1 MNNKELIS
9 LVGQI
14 EIEQDLYSSLAIFS
28 KIFYEYNE
36 LKDNADKLKVPDCD
50 KVPKYRPYLKVVKGN
65 RTKEEIIQEQDIL
78 TFVLFNPSYANQFTL
93 DDTIKNCAYVTSKK
107 RYSGF
112 EILNLLNIRNPN
124 INNIIPNSIDNIYN
138 CYFDIKD
145 IIIFKNVV
153 LAWGVSKNKY
163 FNEMENS
170 WNNFFKLFHK
180 QDTKYF
186 YLQKDSDKDKTRHLG
201 NQGWNRGGC
210 NFQNN
215 YGSRIKLTSINNGK
229 QNIVIKIKKS
239 GKIETVYV

>member
-36 LKDNADKLKVPDCD
+36 LKDNADKLKVPGCD

-78 TFVLFNPSYANQFTL
+78 TFVLFNPSFANQFTL

-145 IIIFKNVV
+145 IIIFK
-153 LAWGVSKNKY
+153 
-163 FNEMENS
+163 
-170 WNNFFKLFHK
+170 
-180 QDTKYF
+180 
-186 YLQKDSDKDKTRHLG
+186 
-201 NQGWNRGGC
+201 
-210 NFQNN
+210 
-215 YGSRIKLTSINNGK
+215 
-229 QNIVIKIKKS
+229 
-239 GKIETVYV
+239 